1 MLLALTTGPQD
12 HRTTGPQ
19 DHRTTGRQD
28 HRTTGPF
35 FQQTNHKSTNPEM
48 NETMT
53 TPQNRSS
60 VDNSSDEID
69 LGKLLGILLD
79 AKWII
84 LVTTFLFAVGGVAV
98 ALLSTPIYKADAL
111 IQIEQK
117 SSGGISSLVGD
128 MGELFSQE
136 SSATTEIEIIKS
148 RMILGD
154 TVDKFNLT
162 TVAEPKYLPVIGKGL
177 ARIAGKVNQIEISRY
192 TVPEYAQEMKHTL
205 VVLDAEKKTYQLVRG
220 DEQVVLQG
228 VAGELA
234 KNDGYELFVTELRS
248 HNEQEFSLSQ
258 QSRLEA
264 IEWLKKNL
272 AISERGKQ
280 TGILMLSFE
289 GENRNQI
296 SEILNH
302 ISQTYF
308 LQNVERNSAEA
319 EKSLTFLKGHLP
331 DIKNSLTT
339 AEDTLNRFRQD
350 NESIDLGLEAKS
362 TLDVMVKLEAQL
374 NELTFKESEIS
385 QRFTKDHP
393 AYRSLLDKR
402 ETLLKERERLNQQ
415 VQKLPKTQREVLRMT
430 RDVEVNQQIYIQL
443 LNKVQELSIIKA
455 GTVGN
460 VRILDEAQSYA
471 NPVKPKKPLIVVL
484 ATMLGGMLSV
494 ALVLVKAALHRGVE
508 NPDEIEQIGLSVYAS
523 VPKSNLQLELAN
535 KLARKKRNT
544 DLTLLAESNPADLS
558 IEALRGLRTSLH
570 FAMMEAKNN
579 VLMIS
584 GPAPG
589 IGKSFVS
596 TNFAAVAAKT
606 GQKVLLIDADMR
618 KGYLQQCFGLNWENG
633 LSDLLSG
640 KVTRDVAVQ
649 SAKVENLDI
658 ITRGQVPPNPSEL
671 LMHPRFKEL
680 VDWASENYDLVIID
694 TPPVLAVTDPSI
706 VGAIAGTTLM
716 VARFGQNTVKEVD
729 VARSRFEQ
737 AGIEVKGVILNAIEK
752 KASSSYGY
760 GYYNYSYGD
769 STKAQ

>member
-1 MLLALTTGPQD
+1 
-12 HRTTGPQ
+12 
-19 DHRTTGRQD
+19 
-28 HRTTGPF
+28 
-35 FQQTNHKSTNPEM
+35 M

-69 LGKLLGILLD
+69 LGKLLGILID
-79 AKWII
+79 AKWLI
-84 LVTTFLFAVGGVAV
+84 LVTTILFAAGGVAV

-148 RMILGD
+148 RMILGG

-162 TVAEPKYLPVIGKGL
+162 TVAEPIYFPVMGKGL
-177 ARIAGKVNQIEISRY
+177 ARLAGEVNQIEVSRY
-192 TVPEYAQEMKHTL
+192 EVPAYAQGMKHTL
-205 VVLDAEKKTYQLVRG
+205 VVLDAEKKTYQLIRG
-220 DEQVVLQG
+220 DDEVVLQG
-228 VAGELA
+228 VAGESA
-234 KNDGYELFVTELRS
+234 KSDGYELFVSELRS
-248 HNEQEFSLSQ
+248 HIGQEFSLAQ
-258 QSRLEA
+258 RSRLEA
-264 IEWLKKNL
+264 IEWLKRNL

-280 TGILMLSFE
+280 TGILQLSFE
-289 GENRNQI
+289 GENRKQI
-296 SEILNH
+296 SAILNH

-319 EKSLTFLKGHLP
+319 EKSLAFLKGHLP

-339 AEDTLNRFRQD
+339 AEDSLNRFRQE

-460 VRILDEAQSYA
+460 VRILDEAQSFA
-471 NPVKPKKPLIVVL
+471 SPVKPKKPLIAVL
-484 ATMLGGMLSV
+484 ATLLGGMLSV
-494 ALVLVKAALHRGVE
+494 AFVLVKAALHRGVE
-508 NPDEIEQIGLSVYAS
+508 TPDQIEQIGLSVYAS
-523 VPKSNLQLELAN
+523 VPKSSLQLALAEKIKRKGKHNKELA
-535 KLARKKRNT
+535 
-544 DLTLLAESNPADLS
+544 LLAETNPADLS

-618 KGYLQQCFGLNWENG
+618 KGYLQQCFGLKWENG
-633 LSDLLSG
+633 LSDLLAG
-640 KVTRDVAVQ
+640 KIDTATAVQ
-649 SAKVENLDI
+649 RTEVENLDI
-658 ITRGQVPPNPSEL
+658 LTRGQVPPNPSEL
-671 LMHPRFKEL
+671 LMHPRFKQL
-680 VDWASENYDLVIID
+680 VEWASEHYDLVIID

-706 VGAIAGTTLM
+706 VGAMAGTTLM
-716 VARFGQNTVKEVD
+716 VARFGQNTVKEIE
-729 VARSRFEQ
+729 VARNRFEQ

-760 GYYNYSYGD
+760 GYYNYSYGE
-769 STKAQ
+769 SKKA

>member
-1 MLLALTTGPQD
+1 
-12 HRTTGPQ
+12 
-19 DHRTTGRQD
+19 
-28 HRTTGPF
+28 
-35 FQQTNHKSTNPEM
+35 M

-111 IQIEQK
+111 LQIEEK
-117 SSGGISSLVGD
+117 SKGGIGSLVGGD

-234 KNDGYELFVTELRS
+234 KNDGYELFVTELRA

-471 NPVKPKKPLIVVL
+471 KPVKPKKPLIVVL
-484 ATMLGGMLSV
+484 ATLLGGMLSV

-680 VDWASENYDLVIID
+680 VDWASEHYDLVIID

-716 VARFGQNTVKEVD
+716 VARFGQNTVKEID

-760 GYYNYSYGD
+760 GYYNYSYGE
-769 STKAQ
+769 SNKA

>member
-1 MLLALTTGPQD
+1 
-12 HRTTGPQ
+12 
-19 DHRTTGRQD
+19 
-28 HRTTGPF
+28 
-35 FQQTNHKSTNPEM
+35 
-48 NETMT
+48 MT

-192 TVPEYAQEMKHTL
+192 VVPEYAQEMKHTL

-234 KNDGYELFVTELRS
+234 KKDGYELFVTELRS
-248 HNEQEFSLSQ
+248 HNEQEFAIGQ
-258 QSRLEA
+258 RSRLEA
-264 IEWLKKNL
+264 IEWLKQNL

-280 TGILMLSFE
+280 TGILQLSFE
-289 GENRNQI
+289 GENRKQI
-296 SEILNH
+296 GELLNH

-331 DIKNSLTT
+331 DIKTSLTT

-471 NPVKPKKPLIVVL
+471 KPVKPKKPLIVVL
-484 ATMLGGMLSV
+484 ATLLGGMLSV

-680 VDWASENYDLVIID
+680 VDWASEHYDLVIID

-716 VARFGQNTVKEVD
+716 VARFGQNTVKEID

-737 AGIEVKGVILNAIEK
+737 AGIEVKGVILNATEK
-752 KASSSYGY
+752 RASSYYGY
-760 GYYNYSYGD
+760 GYYNYSY
-769 STKAQ
+769 K